1 MMKNPFYLMVTTM
14 KKNDM
19 VISVDSYGTLRAAK
33 GQRTRV
39 RKSGYY
45 DAKLFQAT
53 YALGCIA
60 AVEIEV

>member
-1 MMKNPFYLMVTTM
+1 MRNPFYLMITVLR
-14 KKNDM
+14 KNDA
-19 VISVDSYGTLRAAK
+19 VLSVDSYSTLRAAK

-45 DAKLFQAT
+45 DAKLFEAT

-60 AVEIEV
+60 AREIEV